1 MGIGALTNS
10 NQFNKSMYID
20 YKGKIYKVIFSKNA
34 TNEELQALVKT
45 ATKTNGLNVILK
57 DSNENYIQLS
67 SSINSNSFSNP
78 YKLEFIENPPL
89 NIRNSSELKA
99 KEDNKTQEMFAQVV
113 KEFSKAIKFEDSKK
127 ELMDRISSLEHRIDG
142 SRMESLKALEVE
154 KCRKEVKDLKEMFQ
168 NASVT
173 NKEDKTKKLI
183 LENIPTYPKYQLS
196 QQTIEYLKT
205 PTFNI
210 WHWEANEMLSLLE
223 HMYHELGLVK
233 EFNMNPITLK
243 RWLLCIQAN
252 YRNNPF
258 HNFRHCFCVAQM
270 MYGMIHLCNLQ
281 SCMSKTDLAT
291 LLTAAICHDLD
302 HPGYNNAYQI
312 NARTELAIMYNDISP
327 LENHH
332 CAVAFQILS
341 NPSCNIFFNAP
352 EEKYKDIRTSM
363 VKLILATDMAKHKE
377 ILEEL
382 KRYVSN
388 FDFKNKD
395 HMEALKMILI
405 KCCDISNEVRP
416 MEISEPWLDCLLE
429 EYFMQSDR
437 EKKESLPVA
446 PFMDRDKVTKPG
458 SQVGFIKFVLIPMFE
473 AVAKIFPV
481 VQETMVTTLHQSYN
495 RYNELIEAEKE
506 KDQK

>member
-127 ELMDRISSLEHRIDG
+127 ELMDRISSLEHRIDV
-142 SRMESLKALEVE
+142 ESLKALEVE